1 MILTLIGHSDDL
13 NGSTSSTFACKTF
26 LGCKA
31 MSKLSNISLMT
42 YWMHLKPFKIDFE
55 VKKICI
61 KNQVL
66 NGIFVTIDFG
76 HILKKMEFFAF
87 FDPPGSS
94 IWMVNIIVGS

>member
-1 MILTLIGHSDDL
+1 
-13 NGSTSSTFACKTF
+13 
-26 LGCKA
+26 
-31 MSKLSNISLMT
+31 MSELSNAGFMT
-42 YWMHLKPFKIDFE
+42 CWMHLKPFKIDFE

-76 HILKKMEFFAF
+76 HIHQKMEIFAF

-94 IWMVNIIVGS
+94 IWMVNMIVGS